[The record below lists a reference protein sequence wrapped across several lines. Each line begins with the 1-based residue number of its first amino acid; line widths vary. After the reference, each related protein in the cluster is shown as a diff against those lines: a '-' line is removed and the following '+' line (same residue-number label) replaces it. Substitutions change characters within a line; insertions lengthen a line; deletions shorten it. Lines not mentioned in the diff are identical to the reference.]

1 MMICPSP
8 SSYTASLLPAV
19 PISPEGWMLVSDA
32 LGYVNATL
40 PKLTQLPPEW
50 TSQPY
55 GEGDVR
61 AEVAHNPKQRFQLN
75 DTLAGL
81 FIRAAQVRVWTLLSH
96 YPASLVACFL
106 LTAEYTLHPRLFILV
121 VQGHSMKG
129 VGEDIGVPLDRKTA
143 PEFAVHGTYL
153 RFLDTILNEVIA
165 RAHIPYLATSC
176 LLSLSFNCF
185 SLSARPPP
193 FLLALP
199 AHPRW
204 QGLSRMG
211 RHHVHLARG
220 LLGEAGVVSGMRL
233 NTEVYVWV
241 AVHKA
246 MDSGIR
252 FYETSNGVI
261 LCEGFNGLLT
271 PQVAKQ
277 KPCCTFSS
285 S

>member
-165 RAHIPYLATSC
+165 RAHFPYLATSLPPAFC
-176 LLSLSFNCF
+176 PYPSIASPSPHAPLNSSSHCPRTHGGRA
-185 SLSARPPP
+185 SRAWGGTTSTWRAGCSARR
-193 FLLALP
+193 A
-199 AHPRW
+199 
-204 QGLSRMG
+204 S
-211 RHHVHLARG
+211 
-220 LLGEAGVVSGMRL
+220 
-233 NTEVYVWV
+233 
-241 AVHKA
+241 
-246 MDSGIR
+246 
-252 FYETSNGVI
+252 
-261 LCEGFNGLLT
+261 
-271 PQVAKQ
+271 
-277 KPCCTFSS
+277 
-285 S
+285 